1 MLLAYPRA
9 PRCPTEV
16 STADRPAVAP
26 LPALGFRGVPPR
38 ARRDQHAAD
47 SPDPRNHQSSELAAR
62 AVPAPPP
69 RAAAPTVPL
78 FLSPARART
87 RTLARVGAGA
97 VAAVATPVAATP
109 VTVGDQPTITP
120 AAATPVAVAAA
131 ARSALDAA
139 AALPVDIAAAAKVLP
154 KLHALAL
161 LSDSIPA
168 PLHRTRCCLRCCLRC

>member
-47 SPDPRNHQSSELAAR
+47 SPDPRNHLSSELSVGISCCSCR
-62 AVPAPPP
+62 
-69 RAAAPTVPL
+69 PL
-78 FLSPARART
+78 SHQRQHLCLRRRLGALSPLLVCASISASLRAT
-87 RTLARVGAGA
+87 G
-97 VAAVATPVAATP
+97 
-109 VTVGDQPTITP
+109 
-120 AAATPVAVAAA
+120 
-131 ARSALDAA
+131 
-139 AALPVDIAAAAKVLP
+139 VDITAAAKVLP